1 MGQPLTRTLSLPDP
15 ESTGDLAAQL
25 VNALPARPRGW
36 VILLQ
41 GELGS
46 GKSTLARA
54 MLRSLG
60 HEGSVP
66 SPTYTLVEPYEFP
79 EFSVY
84 HIDLYRISDSE
95 ELEFLGWSD
104 LSEGLRLIEWPERI
118 PGLDSLGDI
127 AVRLSYDGSGRAAEL
142 VGLSDRG
149 GRLVAGL
156 PAEQGD
162 PGP

>member
-1 MGQPLTRTLSLPDP
+1 MGQPLKRVLSLPDP
-15 ESTGDLAAQL
+15 ESTGDLARQL
-25 VNALPARPRGW
+25 VNALPANPRGW

-84 HIDLYRISDSE
+84 HIDLYRIADSE
-95 ELEFLGWSD
+95 ELDYLGWSD
-104 LSEGLRLIEWPERI
+104 LEDGLRIIEWPERV
-118 PGLDSLGDI
+118 PGLLEQADVLI
-127 AVRLSYDGSGRAAEL
+127 QLRYDGAGRAAEL
-142 VGLSDRG
+142 TAMTDRG
-149 GRLVAGL
+149 EQFLAGTML
-156 PAEQGD
+156 PAASFSS
-162 PGP
+162 

>member
-1 MGQPLTRTLSLPDP
+1 MGQPLKRVLSLPDP
-15 ESTGDLAAQL
+15 ESTGSLARQL
-25 VNALPARPRGW
+25 VNALPANPRGW

-79 EFSVY
+79 GFSVY
-84 HIDLYRISDSE
+84 HIDLYRISDPE

-118 PGLDSLGDI
+118 PGLNELGDI
-127 AVRLSYDGSGRAAEL
+127 VVRLSYEGSGRAAEL
-142 VGLSDRG
+142 AGLSDRG
-149 GRLVAGL
+149 ALAVAGL
-156 PAEQGD
+156 PAQLSD
-162 PGP
+162 TRS